1 MCAWASLVVPKLTRR
16 LGGVA
21 ALGLGLALAAAPA
34 ASEPGGFGLGRAAT
48 PEEIAGWDVDVRP
61 DGTGLPP
68 GEGSVQEGEE
78 IYLERCAAC
87 HGEFGEGA
95 GRYPV
100 LMGGFDSLEEDRPEK
115 TIGSYWPYASTVWDY
130 VQRAMPFGEA
140 RSLSDDETYAVTAF
154 LLYLNEVVEDDF
166 VLTRENFTEVRL
178 PNRDGFFLRDGPD
191 LPNGEPCMKDCKAAV
206 EVIGR
211 ARTLDVTPEDEQ
223 QALE

>member
-1 MCAWASLVVPKLTRR
+1 MCAWARR
-16 LGGVA
+16 LGGFS
-21 ALGLGLALAAAPA
+21 ALGLGVALAASVAWA
-34 ASEPGGFGLGRAAT
+34 EPGGFGLGRVAT
-48 PEEIAGWDVDVRP
+48 SEEIAGWDVDVRP

-68 GEGSVQEGEE
+68 GSGSVEQGEA

-100 LMGGFDSLEEDRPEK
+100 LMGGFDSLQEDRPEK
-115 TIGSYWPYASTVWDY
+115 TIGSYWPYASTIWDY

-140 RSLSDDETYAVTAF
+140 RSLSADETYAVTAF

-166 VLTRENFTEVRL
+166 VLTRENFAEVRL
-178 PNRDGFFLRDGPD
+178 PNEEGFFLREGPD
-191 LPNGEPCMKDCKAAV
+191 LPSGTEPCMKDCKTAV

-223 QALE
+223 QAID

>member
-1 MCAWASLVVPKLTRR
+1 MCAWASVAVPTLTTR
-16 LGGVA
+16 LGVVA
-21 ALGLGLALAAAPA
+21 ALGLGLALAASPAPA
-34 ASEPGGFGLGRAAT
+34 EPGGFGLGRAAT

-68 GEGSVQEGEE
+68 GEGSVQEGEA

-166 VLTRENFTEVRL
+166 VLTRDNFTEVRL
-178 PNRDGFFLRDGPD
+178 PNRDGFFMRDGPD
-191 LPNGEPCMKDCKAAV
+191 LPSGEPCMKDCKAAV